1 MATQRWRDW
10 TTHRYLH
17 HRIARFA
24 LMVSGWLA
32 YALLFLFLY
41 PSNGPAVGS
50 LGMLPVL
57 LTAWL
62 YGRWAGLLAGMLL
75 LAFTPSLGLLSG
87 VTDLIFLL
95 NQSLPGYAMAV
106 LTGFAFGWVRDTS
119 NELRHQIAERKRI
132 EDELQCS
139 LAQLEERNKELD
151 AFAHTVAHD
160 LKTSLTDIFV
170 YADLL
175 LEDRACMSAADVQAS
190 LETIASSSQ
199 KMARVVDELL
209 LLAQMRKTE
218 VQIVPLDMDAVVT
231 EALKRLQPTIEAE
244 HAQITLPASWPSA
257 DGHAAWVEEVWVNY
271 ISNALKYG
279 GQPPHVTLGAE
290 PAWPLMRFWVRDNG
304 LGLSPEAQSHLF
316 AEFTQLQQANHAGH
330 GLGLSIVRRIVEQ
343 LGGQVGVESTQSRED
358 GHGSTFYFTLPA
370 SHEPPVDRVQIPTDP
385 ATSSTP
391 PGTR

>member
-1 MATQRWRDW
+1 
-10 TTHRYLH
+10 
-17 HRIARFA
+17 
-24 LMVSGWLA
+24 MVGGWVA
-32 YALLFLFLY
+32 YALLFFFLY
-41 PSNGPAVGS
+41 PSVGPAAGS

-62 YGRWAGLLAGMLL
+62 YGRWAGLLAGCSCSHSRH
-75 LAFTPSLGLLSG
+75 PWGSLSG
-87 VTDLIFLL
+87 ATDLILLL

-119 NELRHQIAERKRI
+119 KELRKQIAERKRV
-132 EDELQCS
+132 EDELQRS

-160 LKTSLTDIFV
+160 LKTSLTDIYV

-175 LEDRACMSAADVQAS
+175 LEDHARMSAENVRTS

-199 KMARVVDELL
+199 KMARVVDDLL
-209 LLAQMRKTE
+209 LLAQMRQTDVK
-218 VQIVPLDMDAVVT
+218 IVPLDMAAVVS
-231 EALKRLQPTIEAE
+231 EALKRLQPSIEAKD
-244 HAQITLPASWPSA
+244 AQFALPAAWPSA
-257 DGHAAWVEEVWVNY
+257 AGYAPWVEEVWVNY

-279 GQPPHVTLGAE
+279 GQPPHVALGVE
-290 PAWPLMRFWVRDNG
+290 PEGPMMRFWVRDNG
-304 LGLSPEAQSHLF
+304 LGLSPEAQGHLF
-316 AEFTQLQQANHAGH
+316 TEFTQLQQDNHAGH

-370 SHEPPVDRVQIPTDP
+370 SHQ
-385 ATSSTP
+385 P
-391 PGTR
+391 PG